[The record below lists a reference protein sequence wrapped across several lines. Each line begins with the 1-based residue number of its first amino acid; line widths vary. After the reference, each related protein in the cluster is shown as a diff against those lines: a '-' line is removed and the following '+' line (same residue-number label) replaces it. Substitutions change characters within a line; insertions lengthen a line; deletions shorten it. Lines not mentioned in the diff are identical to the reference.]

1 MGIAIHDDEPP
12 LPAPPMCL
20 MARGN
25 SKVSSDDSSSNDDD
39 SDNDLSPTYLKL
51 LLDEYNDIIKK
62 LKSKL
67 KCLKNVH
74 VELKTSPDELF
85 VRHNEVVL

>member
-1 MGIAIHDDEPP
+1 MG
-12 LPAPPMCL
+12 L

-25 SKVSSDDSSSNDDD
+25 PKVSSDDSSFSDDD
-39 SDNDLSPTYLKL
+39 SYNDLSPRDLKL

-74 VELKTSPDELF
+74 VELKVSHEELL
-85 VRHNEVVL
+85 VRHNEVVETHEKMCYV

>member
-1 MGIAIHDDEPP
+1 V
-12 LPAPPMCL
+12 
-20 MARGN
+20 N
-25 SKVSSDDSSSNDDD
+25 SDDSCSSDDD
-39 SDNDLSPTYLKL
+39 SDNELSPRDLNL

-74 VELKTSPDELF
+74 VEQTQVFAQEAKI
-85 VRHNEVVL
+85 